1 MRFFSIEN
9 KITKLKIQISN
20 KTQFSKNQYE
30 KQKGSMMI
38 VWVNIFKLNSRLI
51 RFRFE

>member
-20 KTQFSKNQYE
+20 KTQFSKNQFE
-30 KQKGSMMI
+30 KIK
-38 VWVNIFKLNSRLI
+38 
-51 RFRFE
+51 RFNDDLYGF